1 LCRNEQGLE
10 LTRATKNKPSR
21 KPANSPPVVAK
32 PAATSQAYCPP
43 PDELDKRI
51 PNLKHVG
58 GSKSDI
64 WNQYLA
70 NQAMRADWYGNDPK
84 HGKDLDDQKT
94 AVLAFLVGVK
104 PTDVIEGMMAAQLFA
119 SHAAAMD
126 CYRRAMLPN
135 QSTEGRESNLALAAK
150 LTRANAS
157 QVEALTKHRGK
168 GQQKVIVE
176 HVHVYQGGQ
185 AIVGNVVPR
194 GAGGNY
200 EGQPH
205 AITHAASA
213 PMRCQ
218 DTQRQA
224 LPIAGDAER
233 TLPDARR
240 PIAGRA

>member
-1 LCRNEQGLE
+1 
-10 LTRATKNKPSR
+10 
-21 KPANSPPVVAK
+21 VVAK
-32 PAATSQAYCPP
+32 PDASRQAYCPP
-43 PDELDKRI
+43 PEELDKSV

-70 NQAMRADWYGNDPK
+70 NQAMRADWYGSDPQ

-126 CYRRAMLPN
+126 CYRRAMLPG
-135 QSTEGRESNLALAAK
+135 QTDYGREMNLSHAAK

-157 QVEALTKHRGK
+157 QVEALTKYRGK

-185 AIVGNVVPR
+185 AIVGNVDPR
-194 GAGGNY
+194 GVGKNN
-200 EGQPH
+200 EVQPH
-205 AITHAASA
+205 VITHAASA
-213 PMRCQ
+213 PMRCENPQ
-218 DTQRQA
+218 ANA
-224 LPIAGDAER
+224 LPIAGNAER
-233 TLPDARR
+233 ALQDARR
-240 PIAGRA
+240 PIAGCT

>member
-1 LCRNEQGLE
+1 
-10 LTRATKNKPSR
+10 LTRATKKKPVR
-21 KPANSPPVVAK
+21 KPRSATCPPVVAK
-32 PAATSQAYCPP
+32 PEASRQARCPP
-43 PDELDKRI
+43 PEELDKSV

-126 CYRRAMLPN
+126 CYRRAMLPG
-135 QSTEGRESNLALAAK
+135 QTDYGREMNLAQAAK

-185 AIVGNVVPR
+185 AIVGNVTP
-194 GAGGNY
+194 GGLGKNN
-200 EGQPH
+200 EVQPY

-218 DTQRQA
+218 DPQGLA
-224 LPIAGDAER
+224 LPVPSNAER
-233 TLPDARR
+233 TLQDARR
-240 PIAGRA
+240 PVAGSA